1 MHERLD
7 QWDYVAAALAIGVI
21 GTLLLVGWTLWAMV
35 RAERRRDRARAS
47 ERHQGKAPA
56 AGPAGHR
63 AGRAGGRGPAR
74 RLCAAQPGRYFYV
87 PSDLVAHPPE
97 QGRAVRLGG
106 MVEKGSIKT
115 RPDGVTI
122 DFIVGDGK
130 ARVPV
135 RFTGITPDLFVEG
148 SGVVAEGRMEGGTFV
163 ADNLLAKHDE
173 KYVPREMKN
182 MTDAQAKQVVAETK

>member
-1 MHERLD
+1 VSGIKAKHQRL
-7 QWDYVAAALAIGVI
+7 VLLAIALVA
-21 GTLLLVGWTLWAMV
+21 LVGAGLL
-35 RAERRRDRARAS
+35 
-47 ERHQGKAPA
+47 A
-56 AGPAGHR
+56 AYALR
-63 AGRAGGRGPAR
+63 NQ
-74 RLCAAQPGRYFYV
+74 AAYFYV